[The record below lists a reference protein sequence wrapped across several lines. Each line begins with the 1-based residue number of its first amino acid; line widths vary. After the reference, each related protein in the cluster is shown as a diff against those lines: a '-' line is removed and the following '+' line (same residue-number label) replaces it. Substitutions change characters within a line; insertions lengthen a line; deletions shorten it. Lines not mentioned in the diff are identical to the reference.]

1 LTRKKQKH
9 FCGERRDLH
18 CFPVVIEHAP
28 LEDELGDVLEKA
40 MRQHGMTSHA
50 LADRAKVSL
59 EKIEDAINYRS
70 VPDVPE
76 LKRLAAVLEMN
87 EIGLVALAQ
96 GHYPLPEIAGLPF
109 CLYPLRTTHG
119 IGVANAY
126 IVADCSLASGILFD
140 TGSDFALLRR
150 VWPKAIQK
158 LDAVFLTHPET
169 EHIGG
174 LAGVLDLFGR
184 VPVFAPEGAR
194 LPGTMELGEGA
205 KMQFQGIDVHALRT
219 PGHVEAH
226 NCYIVSVPR
235 IAGATSLLLSGD
247 LLFAG
252 SVGGA
257 FFCKQQFA
265 AHLHRLLV
273 ELPPATVVAPGH
285 GPLTTIKNEQQFNPF
300 VV

>member
-1 LTRKKQKH
+1 MR
-9 FCGERRDLH
+9 
-18 CFPVVIEHAP
+18 VVIEHAP
-28 LEDELGDVLEKA
+28 LEDELGDVLEKG
-40 MRQHGMTSHA
+40 MRQLGINSHV
-50 LADRAKVSL
+50 LAERAVVSL
-59 EKIEDAINYRS
+59 ENIEDAINYRS
-70 VPDVPE
+70 VPDLSE
-76 LKRLAAVLEMN
+76 LKRLAAALEMN
-87 EIGLVALAQ
+87 EVGLVALAQ
-96 GHYPLPEIAGLPF
+96 GQYPLPEIAGLPF
-109 CLYPLRTTHG
+109 CLYPLRTAHG

-150 VWPKAIQK
+150 VWPKAIRK
-158 LDAVFLTHPET
+158 LDAIFLTHPET

-194 LPGTMELGEGA
+194 LPNTMELGEGA

-226 NCYIVSVPR
+226 NCYVVSVPR
-235 IAGATSLLLSGD
+235 IVGATTLLISGD

-257 FFCKQQFA
+257 YFCKRQFT
-265 AHLHRLLV
+265 AHLHRLVGL
-273 ELPPATVVAPGH
+273 LAPTTVVAPGH
-285 GPLTTIKNEQQFNPF
+285 GPLTTIKNERQFNPF
-300 VV
+300 VM